1 MRESASSLVHEHQ
14 EDIRHMSDMRKRER
28 ELMDERLQRKLN
40 KKRSLYF
47 SVSKQLI
54 IFQIQTF
61 SSFSFPMGCPII

>member
-40 KKRSLYF
+40 KKRSLYVPL
-47 SVSKQLI
+47 SNHIVLHYNQVY
-54 IFQIQTF
+54 
-61 SSFSFPMGCPII
+61 